1 MDKQFVSLLSE
12 EDLEKLIMKCLVR
25 FEEMKISKNLVDENY
40 SINEVAKKLGRAH
53 DTIKKMV
60 RDGTL
65 KATADGRRITAV
77 SLKEYLQND
86 SQK

>member
-60 RDGTL
+60 MDGTL

-86 SQK
+86 SQN